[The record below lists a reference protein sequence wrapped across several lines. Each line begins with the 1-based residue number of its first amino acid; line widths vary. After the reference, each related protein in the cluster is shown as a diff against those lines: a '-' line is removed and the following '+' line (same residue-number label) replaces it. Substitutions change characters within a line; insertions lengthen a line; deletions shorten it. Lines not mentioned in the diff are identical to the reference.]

1 MTDRIRARAEPPRRR
16 RLPRLL
22 AGLVLLLAALHGLA
36 WYLITDRLEQ
46 EALRWAEARR
56 AEGWQIAHGPPR
68 RGGWPLAASVT
79 LPEPRLALPEGL
91 SWQAEALRLS
101 LHAEAWDRLR
111 LEPGGAQALR
121 LGPIDLPYSA
131 ARVEA
136 EIPLRAPL
144 QGVPLLAEALRL
156 GPPGQMLEVARLDGT
171 LLPGGDPRAVQ
182 LAATG
187 LVLPAPTPLGQ
198 RIEAATLDAALTGPL
213 PPGPDLARRAAAWR
227 DAGGA
232 LELRGLTL
240 RWGGAAAS
248 AAATLALDAALQP
261 AGAGTLRLAGA
272 ERLLDALVQSGS
284 LGARNATLA
293 RGLLPLMQRPDPAGG
308 PPQLEVPAAL
318 ENRTLSVARL
328 NLLRLPELR
337 WP

>member
-1 MTDRIRARAEPPRRR
+1 MTDRTRVPAAPSRRR

-22 AGLVLLLAALHGLA
+22 AGLVLSLAALHGLA
-36 WYLITDRLEQ
+36 WYLITGRLEQ
-46 EALRWAEARR
+46 EALRWAEDRR
-56 AEGWQIAHGPPR
+56 AEGWRIEHGAPQ
-68 RGGWPLAASVT
+68 RGGWPLAASIT
-79 LPEPRLALPEGL
+79 LPAPRLSLPEGL

-101 LHAEAWDRLR
+101 LHAEAWDQLL

-121 LGPIDLPYSA
+121 LGPADLPYSA

-136 EIPLRAPL
+136 RIPLRAPL
-144 QGVPLLAEALRL
+144 QGVPVLAEALRL
-156 GPPGQMLEVARLDGT
+156 GPPGEVLAVERLDGT
-171 LLPGGDPRAVQ
+171 LLAGGDPRAVQ
-182 LAATG
+182 LSASG
-187 LVLPAPTPLGQ
+187 LLLPAPTPLGQ

-213 PPGPDLARRAAAWR
+213 PSGPDLARRAAAWR

-284 LGARNATLA
+284 LAARNAALA
-293 RGLLPLMQRPDPAGG
+293 RALLPLMQRPDPAGG

>member
-1 MTDRIRARAEPPRRR
+1 MTDRTRARADRPRR

-36 WYLITDRLEQ
+36 WFLIAGRLEQ

-56 AEGWQIAHGPPR
+56 AEGWRIEHGAPQ

-79 LPEPRLALPEGL
+79 LPEPRLSLPEGL
-91 SWQAEALRLS
+91 SWQAGALRLS
-101 LHAEAWDRLR
+101 LRAGASWDRLR
-111 LEPGGAQALR
+111 LEPEGAQALR
-121 LGPIDLPYSA
+121 LGPVDLPYTA
-131 ARVEA
+131 ARVAA
-136 EIPLRAPL
+136 EIPLRAPF
-144 QGVPLLAEALRL
+144 QGVPLRAEALRL
-156 GPPGQMLEVARLDGT
+156 GPPGETLEVEQLDGT
-171 LLPGGDPRAVQ
+171 LLAGGDPRAV
-182 LAATG
+182 LLSASG
-187 LVLPAPTPLGQ
+187 LLLPAPTPLGQ

-213 PPGPDLARRAAAWR
+213 PSGPDLARRAAAWR

-272 ERLLDALVQSGS
+272 ERLLEALVQSGS
-284 LGARNATLA
+284 LAARNASLA
-293 RGLLPLMQRPDPAGG
+293 RALLPLMQRPDPAGG